1 MAAEATALGVAHFLF
16 DYSEIATQA
25 CGGKE
30 RGLKE
35 NPLPYGGVKK
45 KKQVECGREK
55 GMEKKR
61 GDGRTRRIQDGT
73 REWMFLGGCT
83 H

>member
-1 MAAEATALGVAHFLF
+1 MAAEATVLGVAHFLF
-16 DYSEIATQA
+16 DDSEIVTQA
-25 CGGKE
+25 GGGKE

-61 GDGRTRRIQDGT
+61 DRRTRRIQDGT